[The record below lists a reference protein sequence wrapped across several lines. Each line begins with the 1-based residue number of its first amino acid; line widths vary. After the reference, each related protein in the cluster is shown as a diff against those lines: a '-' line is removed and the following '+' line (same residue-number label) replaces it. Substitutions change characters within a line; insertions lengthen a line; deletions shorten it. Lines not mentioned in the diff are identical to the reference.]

1 MLQVLIA
8 AFLIFGA
15 SQTFAADQWRIG
27 LQKNRYVCL
36 TTGRYPSPSSCR
48 APNLDLTSEE
58 FASPDAGKLAL
69 NSGSVDLAVVD
80 WLWGALGTKI
90 KFYPYSMSVGA
101 IMIGRDSPIHDIAD
115 LRGRT
120 LSIAGG
126 PLDKGWLV
134 VQAADTQGRH
144 PVVSEQLSLD
154 AGMQRGPIGPLCMP
168 ADPRLTRLLL
178 LRRAGQDPLR
188 R

>member
-1 MLQVLIA
+1 
-8 AFLIFGA
+8 
-15 SQTFAADQWRIG
+15 
-27 LQKNRYVCL
+27 
-36 TTGRYPSPSSCR
+36 
-48 APNLDLTSEE
+48 LTSEE

-90 KFYPYSMSVGA
+90 KFYPYSTSVGA

-115 LRGRT
+115 LKGRT

-126 PLDKGWLV
+126 LLDKGWLV

-144 PVVSEQLSLD
+144 PVVSEHSLSTPPHSP
-154 AGMQRGPIGPLCMP
+154 AFTPPRWPRSSPPLT
-168 ADPRLTRLLL
+168 DILFFDGTS
-178 LRRAGQDPLR
+178 
-188 R
+188 